1 VVQADE
7 HHKHKEFRYCYI
19 SLNDVPPGSLLF
31 DPTALDNRDRV
42 YGNIIDESSSFV
54 ALYENGAVTVR
65 QHGIVYT
72 ANERGTIGGSIL
84 IDSQEQAAV
93 FRGDQVALIPP
104 QPGEIRSFVTALND
118 ADTALV
124 TSLDAL
130 DQPTYL
136 LYKRGRTTLLDF
148 GLTVTRLLEF
158 LHIHINNH
166 GIISGT
172 AIDLPG
178 IGDRGF
184 RFSTRTGETTQL
196 DPLPTEPDAW
206 ALDMNNRG
214 DVLGYSF
221 VPGGIERV
229 GVWDRHGGVQDLLC
243 RGHPGISDHQQSLA
257 LQREQS
263 DCRNVCVVPR
273 LRKIQKQLSCAQA
286 QRTVELG
293 RSGGELAERGGLG
306 FHSRPE
312 RSRQYDR
319 FGFFGCIPPGTH

>member
-7 HHKHKEFRYCYI
+7 HHKHKEFRYRYI
-19 SLNDVPPGSLLF
+19 SLNDVPPGFLLF
-31 DPTALDNRDRV
+31 DPIALDNRDRV
-42 YGNIIDESSSFV
+42 FGNILDESSSFV
-54 ALYENGAVTVR
+54 ALYENGTITVR
-65 QHGIVYT
+65 QPGIVYT

-124 TSLDAL
+124 TSLDVL

-196 DPLPTEPDAW
+196 HPLPTEQT
-206 ALDMNNRG
+206 
-214 DVLGYSF
+214 
-221 VPGGIERV
+221 PGP
-229 GVWDRHGGVQDLLC
+229 W
-243 RGHPGISDHQQSLA
+243 
-257 LQREQS
+257 
-263 DCRNVCVVPR
+263 
-273 LRKIQKQLSCAQA
+273 
-286 QRTVELG
+286 T
-293 RSGGELAERGGLG
+293 
-306 FHSRPE
+306 
-312 RSRQYDR
+312 
-319 FGFFGCIPPGTH
+319 